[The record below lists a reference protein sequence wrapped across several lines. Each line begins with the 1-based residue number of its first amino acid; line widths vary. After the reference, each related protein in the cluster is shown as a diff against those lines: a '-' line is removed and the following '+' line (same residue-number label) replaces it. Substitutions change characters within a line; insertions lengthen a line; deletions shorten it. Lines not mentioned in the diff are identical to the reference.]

1 MIEMA
6 EVTEVTLIVG
16 LALLSVV
23 GGAVWLT
30 IWRSRVESRLEKI
43 PVETERSVRAV
54 RRHPECDG

>member
-6 EVTEVTLIVG
+6 EVTLIVG
-16 LALLSVV
+16 LAVLSVV
-23 GGAVWLT
+23 GCAAWLT

-54 RRHPECDG
+54 RRHPGCAG